1 MKLQTNLLIGKEQQE
16 EKEEK
21 KERHVEKKVE
31 SRQTKHAK
39 QAKQMHELPKKR
51 VAVIRIKGKPGLR
64 RDVKETFYLMR
75 LYKKNNCTIIPN
87 TPSYIGMLNK
97 IKDSTTWGEIDFE
110 TIKQLLQKRGKL
122 PGNRPLTEQYVREK
136 LNCTLDEFIKE
147 YMDFKREITD
157 IPGLK
162 PFFKLNPPRKG
173 FEAKGVKV
181 QFSMGGV
188 LGYRKDKINDLIRRM
203 V

>member
-1 MKLQTNLLIGKEQQE
+1 M
-16 EKEEK
+16 
-21 KERHVEKKVE
+21 EKKVE
-31 SRQTKHAK
+31 STQTAQTKEARQAK

-51 VAVIRIKGKPGLR
+51 IAVIRIKGKPGLR

-75 LYKKNNCTIIPN
+75 LYKKNNCVIIPN

-110 TIKQLLQKRGKL
+110 TIKQLLQKRGRL
-122 PGNRPLTEQYVREK
+122 PGNKPLTEQYVREK
-136 LNCTLDEFIKE
+136 LNCTLDEFIKD
-147 YMDFKREITD
+147 YLDFRREITD

-162 PFFKLNPPRKG
+162 PFFKLSPPRKG

-188 LGYRKDKINDLIRRM
+188 LGYRKDKMNDLIRRM